1 MRNSLKTL
9 GKFPVTAAAIVAAML
24 LRYVIR
30 ALASLGLLF
39 VMVTVTPVLEWW
51 SSALAGPWTEARG
64 DVLIVLGSEGQPD
77 GIIGESSY
85 WRAVYAIR
93 AWRQGGFREIVVSGA
108 GVADA
113 MRDFMVNSGVPAAA
127 IRVETQAGSTRENAL
142 FVARMLADTPGRKVL
157 LTSDYHMF
165 RAYRAFRKAGM
176 NVEPRPFPD
185 AGKRV
190 QRWERRWGVFLGLG
204 LETGKIGYYWARRWI

>member
-1 MRNSLKTL
+1 
-9 GKFPVTAAAIVAAML
+9 ML
-24 LRYVIR
+24 LRYAIR

-39 VMVTVTPVLEWW
+39 VVVTVTPVLEWW

-64 DVLIVLGSEGQPD
+64 EVLIVLGSEGQTD

-127 IRVETQAGSTRENAL
+127 IRVETQAGSTRENAV
-142 FVARMLADTPGRKVL
+142 FVARMLAGSPGPKVL

-190 QRWERRWGVFLGLG
+190 QRWERRWGVFLGLA
-204 LETGKIGYYWARRWI
+204 LETGKIGYYWARRWIQ